1 MSGSKRKTRSLKRNI
16 EEESVVWKP
25 FIKTLEKPIVPNH
38 LLEYLLTSGKQ
49 KLAAP
54 SAFILCFDCG
64 ERSSVFR
71 ERYQREDR
79 EPKSSKITRELED
92 SDETVFSS
100 SSDNDEWQISAE
112 LPHSAE
118 EQLDFYLRDFDIL
131 ILNTASFK
139 SYKKATPFTDM
150 DEYTRR
156 VFDYLIFGK
165 PDLHN
170 DQLPNKHSMQGVKF
184 RILAEGKKTR
194 IGSKADGFN
203 YSISVM
209 EIVGRGIY
217 LEERYPGSLC
227 QQGC

>member
-38 LLEYLLTSGKQ
+38 LLEYLH
-49 KLAAP
+49 
-54 SAFILCFDCG
+54 
-64 ERSSVFR
+64 
-71 ERYQREDR
+71 
-79 EPKSSKITRELED
+79 
-92 SDETVFSS
+92 
-100 SSDNDEWQISAE
+100 DEWQISAE